1 MLAGIINY
9 TCDCTDRPKGIFLYM
24 YMYIHCTCAWTD
36 SCNVT
41 FSTGDSLAV
50 EVCLLLIEVCL
61 RTYQLGMANGYME
74 FLEAQYFKGGN
85 SQRGEESP
93 GEGGVE
99 GYRSKLYLFKA
110 CLSVLN
116 GNIKTCKKELKS
128 LTNVAGNVS
137 RLSVCELYV

>member
-1 MLAGIINY
+1 M
-9 TCDCTDRPKGIFLYM
+9 
-24 YMYIHCTCAWTD
+24 
-36 SCNVT
+36 
-41 FSTGDSLAV
+41 

-61 RTYQLGMANGYME
+61 RTYQLGIANSYIE
-74 FLEAQYFKGGN
+74 FLESKYFTGGN
-85 SQRGEESP
+85 GQRGEEST
-93 GEGGVE
+93 GEVGVE

-137 RLSVCELYV
+137 LFSISQ